1 MSNTDKTHGYLIFLR
16 ANALAIALI
25 SANILYLIVYL
36 NHPALPTKSSPQPNG
51 WWGWFD
57 QGEYYKTTLNLATG
71 ELKPSTYW
79 YGYPILGALFYR
91 ILPLHPFLIPNLAIF
106 CVILTAFY
114 RASRSF
120 LGEIESGVVSVLIIA
135 ATPFLLRDVLVTPWN
150 TIPIHG
156 CFCLM
161 ATWIVFE
168 KISLRKLMLS
178 ALFVGYGLYCRPSDA
193 FFLALLYGIGVLCLP
208 IWRDRIISIFAIG
221 LSCAFFLSATLLVN
235 LHLFG
240 TWLPPYINLV
250 KAVGFDWTNLGFKIY
265 QLFIDGSVLTGNAA
279 LYPSSEISCTYSA
292 ADLKKLL
299 EPVLSG
305 SADMVVGDRH
315 ATGDYAKENR
325 RRFHNFGNEL
335 VCQLINRA
343 FGSRLNDILSG
354 YRVFSGRFV
363 KNFPILSAGFEL
375 ETELTLHALD
385 KRFRILEIPISYR
398 DRPVGSE
405 SKLNTFR
412 DGFRVVRTIFSILR
426 FNRPYLFFG
435 ATALLFGFAGVLVGS
450 TPVIEFYETKRILHL
465 PSAILATGLMVCSLI
480 TISIALIL
488 DMVARQNRFAFELQ
502 LLHWARP
509 LARESSMVKI

>member
-1 MSNTDKTHGYLIFLR
+1 MK
-16 ANALAIALI
+16 
-25 SANILYLIVYL
+25 IVIII
-36 NHPALPTKSSPQPNG
+36 PAYNEEQT
-51 WWGWFD
+51 
-57 QGEYYKTTLNLATG
+57 
-71 ELKPSTYW
+71 
-79 YGYPILGALFYR
+79 
-91 ILPLHPFLIPNLAIF
+91 
-106 CVILTAFY
+106 
-114 RASRSF
+114 
-120 LGEIESGVVSVLIIA
+120 IA
-135 ATPFLLRDVLVTPWN
+135 ATIEDFY
-150 TIPIHG
+150 H
-156 CFCLM
+156 
-161 ATWIVFE
+161 
-168 KISLRKLMLS
+168 
-178 ALFVGYGLYCRPSDA
+178 
-193 FFLALLYGIGVLCLP
+193 
-208 IWRDRIISIFAIG
+208 
-221 LSCAFFLSATLLVN
+221 
-235 LHLFG
+235 
-240 TWLPPYINLV
+240 
-250 KAVGFDWTNLGFKIY
+250 
-265 QLFIDGSVLTGNAA
+265 AA
-279 LYPSSEISCTYSA
+279 PSSEIIVVDNNSKDVTFDIATTTLQKLRAAGRVIIERQQGKSNAVRRAFMDVDADIYIMVDADCTYSA

-426 FNRPYLFFG
+426 FNRPFLFFG

-465 PSAILATGLMVCSLI
+465 PSAILATGLMSAV
-480 TISIALIL
+480 
-488 DMVARQNRFAFELQ
+488 
-502 LLHWARP
+502 
-509 LARESSMVKI
+509 